1 MASIAWCIVKN
12 HKTYHKARLETKA
25 QLSCK
30 GHNQHVPGR
39 DCCRDSKGQHE
50 AHGIDCLVHC
60 MRSRINSAARDT
72 ISTHLVETAMEIPWD
87 SIKHIALIAWCIKVQ
102 FSCKGHNQHSP
113 GRDCRG
119 DPKRQHEAHGIDCLV
134 PRMT

>member
-1 MASIAWCIVKN
+1 MRSRFNSAVRDTTSTHLV
-12 HKTYHKARLETKA
+12 ETA
-25 QLSCK
+25 VEIST
-30 GHNQHVPGR
+30 
-39 DCCRDSKGQHE
+39 GQHE

>member
-1 MASIAWCIVKN
+1 
-12 HKTYHKARLETKA
+12 
-25 QLSCK
+25 
-30 GHNQHVPGR
+30 
-39 DCCRDSKGQHE
+39 
-50 AHGIDCLVHC
+50 

-119 DPKRQHEAHGIDCLV
+119 DPKRQHEAHSIDCLV
-134 PRMT
+134 PCMRSRFNSAARDTTSTHLVETAVEIPRDSIKHMALVVW